1 MKILDILCAPWAIEP
16 SKLIELQA
24 IYSTHMRGEKID
36 IASVEARLG
45 RPLNNESR
53 AYDIIDGVAILPLEG
68 VVAKRMNLFMQISG
82 GTSTQIASRNLR
94 DALSDPAVHSIIQY
108 VDSPGGTV
116 DGTQAYAN
124 EVFAAREVKPIVTL
138 ASGLMASAG
147 YWFGSA
153 AQRVYI
159 ADTTTQVG
167 SIGVVATHIDISQS
181 EQQRGVKTTEIFAGQ
196 YKRIASQ
203 YAPLTEAGRKSMQDD
218 VDYLYSLFVGA
229 IATQRGVSVD
239 QVLKDMADGR
249 VFIGQQ
255 AIDAGLVD
263 GVSTLD
269 ELVAMLNQERGQ
281 PAAAKRAGAALTST
295 TQQGTI
301 MEITAEK
308 IAASH
313 PDIAAAFRAEGATA
327 ERQRIQGVEAQ
338 LIPGHEAL
346 ITSLKFDGKSTG
358 GDAAQAVLAAEKT
371 LRGNQAKALAND
383 APAPL
388 KQTPAATVEP
398 DAAAQA
404 AADAAAE
411 ESLPIDERCK
421 ARWDRDASIRKEFT
435 SFEGYLGFEKAQAR
449 GGVKILGSKKAA

>member
-1 MKILDILCAPWAIEP
+1 MKILDILSAPWAIEP
-16 SKLIELQA
+16 GKLIELQE

-36 IASVEARLG
+36 IAAVEARLG

-53 AYDIIDGVAILPLEG
+53 AYDIVDGVAILPLEG

-94 DALSDPAVHSIIQY
+94 DALADPAVHSIIQY

-153 AQRVYI
+153 GQRVYI

-167 SIGVVATHIDISQS
+167 SIGVIATHIDISQS

-203 YAPLTEAGRKSMQDD
+203 YAPLTDAGRKSIQDD

-229 IATQRGVSVD
+229 VAKQRGVSVD

-281 PAAAKRAGAALTST
+281 PAAAKRAGVAPTST
-295 TQQGTI
+295 TQQGTS
-301 MEITAEK
+301 MELTAEQV
-308 IAASH
+308 AASH
-313 PDIAAAFRAEGATA
+313 PDIAAAFRAEGAAA

-346 ITSLKFDGKSTG
+346 INGMKFDGKSTG
-358 GDAAQAVLAAEKT
+358 GDAAQAVLSAERT
-371 LRGNQAKALAND
+371 LRGNQAKALASD
-383 APAPL
+383 APAALP
-388 KQTPAATVEP
+388 QTPAATVQP

-404 AADAAAE
+404 QADAEAEAA
-411 ESLPIDERCK
+411 LPIDDRCK
-421 ARWDRDASIRKEFT
+421 AKWDKDASIRKEFVAY
-435 SFEGYLGFEKAQAR
+435 GAYVAFEKANER
-449 GGVKILGSKKAA
+449 GGVKILGKKTA